1 MKVLRREVVVYK
13 VNNGPTWTET
23 KIARLRELSMEGV
36 STSEIGRRL
45 GVSKNAV
52 VGKRHR
58 LGLPA
63 RPSPIMRDG
72 RPRPTR
78 VPLVRSQTPL
88 PALRCLQQRAQTC
101 TPAAPDRPMVLQAPA
116 PALPP
121 AVSPTPYQPR
131 RKSQPCGW
139 PIGEPRTP
147 GFRFC
152 DAKLVSGKPYCAE
165 HMQLAYVKVRDR
177 RDDAAWRPARWT
189 TR

>member
-1 MKVLRREVVVYK
+1 VYK

-52 VGKRHR
+52 VGKSHR

-78 VPLVRSQTPL
+78 VPPGALANDTSRPSL
-88 PALRCLQQRAQTC
+88 PSATGANLHTGRA
-101 TPAAPDRPMVLQAPA
+101 
-116 PALPP
+116 
-121 AVSPTPYQPR
+121 
-131 RKSQPCGW
+131 
-139 PIGEPRTP
+139 
-147 GFRFC
+147 
-152 DAKLVSGKPYCAE
+152 
-165 HMQLAYVKVRDR
+165 
-177 RDDAAWRPARWT
+177 
-189 TR
+189 